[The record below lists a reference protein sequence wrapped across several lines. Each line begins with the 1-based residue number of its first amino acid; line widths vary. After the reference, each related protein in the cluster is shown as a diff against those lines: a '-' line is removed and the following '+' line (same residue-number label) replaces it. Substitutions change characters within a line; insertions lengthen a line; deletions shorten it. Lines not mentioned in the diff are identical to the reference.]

1 MKRSIALIGAVVMAA
16 GTIAFAGCG
25 DKGEE
30 DKRVMNLSLNP
41 EVEFL
46 LDENNVV
53 ISANALNEEGNLIL
67 NADVFVGKSAEDA
80 ANLFVQ
86 ISADTGFLVKGKA
99 SVDDNEIEIAFS
111 GDAKEAEKLFNNV
124 KDKVKSGLQ
133 AANVKAEIELE
144 DAISKEDL
152 QKLAAECAPYLEAAE
167 IQALEY
173 KQLIETVYQ
182 SRKET
187 ADFYSQELKNA
198 YYEAKAIAIEK
209 AEIDTLKTKA
219 TGLVAAGV
227 DIAYNA
233 YSTAVEKI
241 EQVRMEQLVDADSAY
256 QKGLAAFRE
265 KKVEYLKFRN
275 EIAAM
280 EQSAVTDAMKAT
292 LENLDKAVEV
302 AEDALVQ
309 LGVTA
314 NSLIDSAKTLAKTA
328 YDSVLSALEAASVKI
343 SEHLDEVSKKQEAA
357 QAALIND
364 FKTEYA
370 EAINQAKKSWADMQK
385 NLQTPN
391 EK

>member
-86 ISADTGFLVKGKA
+86 ISADTGFLVKGNV

-124 KDKVKSGLQ
+124 KDKVKSSLQ

-209 AEIDTLKTKA
+209 AEIDTLKTKVS
-219 TGLVAAGV
+219 GIVAAGV

-256 QKGLAAFRE
+256 QKGLATFRE

-328 YDSVLSALEAASVKI
+328 YDSVVSALEAASVKI